1 MARRSLGVVLIVTLL
16 GWSVNQPATACTGM
30 RPRAAAVVQAGASP
44 ASPEPSRTRHICCP
58 GKKSQTAVI
67 HPSPLSNCSRRPHPD
82 RRCCTVSEDS
92 RGLPSPRRSVKPP
105 TAKMFVLIPNA
116 LSPRL
121 RSASRTPFA
130 AVPSPPLPSL
140 PGSPFYAIETV
151 LPYSKDLL
159 FVCPRGTCFPLYDRL
174 RLIKTLRWKK

>member
-44 ASPEPSRTRHICCP
+44 ASPEPSLTRHICCP
-58 GKKSQTAVI
+58 GKKSQTAVSQ
-67 HPSPLSNCSRRPHPD
+67 PSPLSNCSIRPTPD
-82 RRCCTVSEDS
+82 RRYCTVSEDS
-92 RGLPSPRRSVKPP
+92 QGLPSPRRSVKPP

-116 LSPRL
+116 LSPSP
-121 RSASRTPFA
+121 RSASRPLRLFLLHR
-130 AVPSPPLPSL
+130 LPSL
-140 PGSPFYAIETV
+140 PGSPFYAIETF

-159 FVCPRGTCFPLYDRL
+159 FACPRETCFPLYDRL
-174 RLIKTLRWKK
+174 RFIKTLRWKK